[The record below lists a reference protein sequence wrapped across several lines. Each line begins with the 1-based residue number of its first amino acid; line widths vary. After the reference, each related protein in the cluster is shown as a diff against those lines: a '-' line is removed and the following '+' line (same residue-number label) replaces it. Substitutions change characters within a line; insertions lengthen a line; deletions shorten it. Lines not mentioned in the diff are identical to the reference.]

1 MSGIPTYLQRW
12 NSFYV
17 VDHGIPGETR
27 GPGPG
32 EPFSALSA
40 LLVLAASLSAAL
52 PATGRHPTQ
61 WVTTRGQGWRIL
73 TVGDSLEA
81 VALGT
86 AASF

>member
-1 MSGIPTYLQRW
+1 M
-12 NSFYV
+12 
-17 VDHGIPGETR
+17 DHGIPGETR

-32 EPFSALSA
+32 QPFSALSA
-40 LLVLAASLSAAL
+40 LLVPAASLSAAL
-52 PATGRHPTQ
+52 PATGRHPTR

-73 TVGDSLEA
+73 TVRDSLEA